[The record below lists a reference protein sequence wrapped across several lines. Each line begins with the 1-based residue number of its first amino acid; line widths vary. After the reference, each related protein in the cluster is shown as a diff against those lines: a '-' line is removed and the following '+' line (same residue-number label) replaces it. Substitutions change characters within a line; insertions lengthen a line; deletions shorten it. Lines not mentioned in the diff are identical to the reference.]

1 MNIIFNEQT
10 REFHIFNNNISYVI
24 KVLRNGQLG
33 QLYFGKKIRHR
44 DDFGHLIES
53 KNRPMTLNKGENNE
67 YYF

>member
-10 REFHIFNNNISYVI
+10 KEFHIFNNNISYVI

-44 DDFGHLIES
+44 DDFCS
-53 KNRPMTLNKGENNE
+53 SST
-67 YYF
+67 